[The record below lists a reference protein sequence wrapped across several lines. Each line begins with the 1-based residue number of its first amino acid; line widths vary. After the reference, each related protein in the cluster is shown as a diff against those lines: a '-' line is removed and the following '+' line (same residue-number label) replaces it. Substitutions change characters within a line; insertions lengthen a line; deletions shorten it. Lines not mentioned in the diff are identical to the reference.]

1 MCKLGWEVSGRLFV
15 FGVGTHGNEKV
26 ALSDAVTVPRV
37 KYGLVSNAFFWTGP
51 TSQVGTNLALLV
63 LNQLDCDEEVS
74 L

>member
-1 MCKLGWEVSGRLFV
+1 MQIRLETLGEVVCFRD
-15 FGVGTHGNEKV
+15 GTHGNEKV

-37 KYGLVSNAFFWTGP
+37 KYGLVSNAFFWTVP